1 MPNFRRNYVP
11 GGTYFFTLV
20 THGRRPIL
28 TTPLARRCLREALVA
43 ERGRAPFEQ
52 VAVVLLPDH
61 LHAVWTLH
69 EGDAD
74 FPLRWQRIKERFTRR
89 YLTGGGAEGEI
100 TRNRSLRRERGVWQ
114 PRFWEH
120 TVRDEDDFE
129 RCLGYVHY
137 NPVKHG
143 LASTPGEYPWST
155 FRKFV
160 AREWYSPEWGTG
172 RVPTVEVAGAEWD

>member
-20 THGRRPIL
+20 THLRRPIL
-28 TTPLARRCLREALVA
+28 TTPLARRCLLKALTVV
-43 ERGRAPFEQ
+43 RGRAPFES

-61 LHAVWTLH
+61 LHAVWTLPN
-69 EGDAD
+69 GDAD
-74 FPLRWQRIKERFTRR
+74 FSHRWRRIKERFTRS
-89 YLTGGGAEGEI
+89 YLAGGGAEAEVSG
-100 TRNRSLRRERGVWQ
+100 RRAGRQERGVWQ

-120 TVRDEDDFE
+120 TIRDEDDFE
-129 RCLGYVHY
+129 RCLAYVHY

-143 LASTPGEYPWST
+143 LVASPREHPWST

-160 AREWYSPEWGTG
+160 GRGWYQPDWGAA
-172 RVPTVEVAGAEWD
+172 PVEVSGAEWD